1 MGRGVAAGIN
11 EVFLYKEP
19 GKYWGGGFRVSEPF
33 FMWGWGGGGV

>member
-19 GKYWGGGFRVSEPF
+19 GKYWGGGVQSK
-33 FMWGWGGGGV
+33 